1 MIRGRPPRDGY
12 APIKDRIALAEALL
26 NCRWDLPIVFELE
39 GDRLV
44 GTCTMAVA
52 ADINECSIKQAQAD
66 IALAMKAAIM
76 CMVDKAK
83 KPA

>member
-1 MIRGRPPRDGY
+1 
-12 APIKDRIALAEALL
+12 
-26 NCRWDLPIVFELE
+26 
-39 GDRLV
+39 
-44 GTCTMAVA
+44 MAVA